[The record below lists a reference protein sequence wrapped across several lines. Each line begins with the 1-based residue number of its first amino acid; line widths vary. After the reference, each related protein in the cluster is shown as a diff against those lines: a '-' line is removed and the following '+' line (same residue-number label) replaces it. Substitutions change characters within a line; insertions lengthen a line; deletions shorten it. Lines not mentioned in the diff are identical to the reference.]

1 MGMSMRTIDPLTQ
14 TERENYKL
22 LTGSIIPRPVAFVT
36 TLSEEGTINGA
47 PFSYFNI
54 VTADPPLISISVQR
68 KNGHEKDTA
77 RNAMYQKEFV
87 VHITDEANVG
97 KINQTAGS
105 LPPTESEIEKAG
117 LTVVPSETI
126 AVPGVRE
133 AKFRMECVLEAAY
146 PLGGTEN
153 APACDLIIGRVVR
166 FHVAESLV
174 DQGRIDA
181 NELQPV
187 SRLAGSHY
195 SKLGQ
200 MFSLERP
207 E

>member
-1 MGMSMRTIDPLTQ
+1 MDMSMRTIDPLTQ

-54 VTADPPLISISVQR
+54 VTADPPMISISVQR
-68 KNGHEKDTA
+68 KNGHPKDTT
-77 RNAMYQKEFV
+77 RNVVHQKEFV
-87 VHITDEANVG
+87 VHITDEMNVD
-97 KINQTAGS
+97 KINQTAES
-105 LPPTESEIEKAG
+105 LPPSESEIEKAG
-117 LTVVPSETI
+117 LTVVPSEI
-126 AVPGVRE
+126 IQVPGVKD
-133 AKFRMECVLEAAY
+133 AKFRMECVLEVAY

-166 FHVAESLV
+166 FHVADSLI
-174 DQGRIDA
+174 DHGRIDA
-181 NELQPV
+181 NELKPV
-187 SRLAGSHY
+187 SRLAGNNY

-200 MFSLERP
+200 LFSLERP

>member
-1 MGMSMRTIDPLTQ
+1 MRTIDPLTQ

-36 TLSEEGTINGA
+36 TLSEDGTINGA

-54 VTADPPLISISVQR
+54 VTADPPMISISVQR
-68 KNGHEKDTA
+68 KNGHSKDTA
-77 RNAMYQKEFV
+77 RHAMYQKEFV
-87 VHITDEANVG
+87 VHITDEMNVD
-97 KINQTAGS
+97 KINQTAES
-105 LPPTESEIEKAG
+105 LPPSESEIEKAG
-117 LTVVPSETI
+117 LTVVPSDLI
-126 AVPGVRE
+126 QVPGVKE

-146 PLGGTEN
+146 PLGGTES

-166 FHVAESLV
+166 FHIADSLI
-174 DQGRIDA
+174 DHGRIDA

-187 SRLAGSHY
+187 SRLAGNHY
-195 SKLGQ
+195 SKLGP

-207 E
+207 K

>member
-1 MGMSMRTIDPLTQ
+1 MSMRTIDPLTQ

-68 KNGHEKDTA
+68 KNGHPKDTA
-77 RNAMYQKEFV
+77 RNAMNQKEFV
-87 VHITDEANVG
+87 VHITDEMNVE
-97 KINQTAGS
+97 KINQTAES
-105 LPPTESEIEKAG
+105 LPPSDSEVEKAG
-117 LTVVPSETI
+117 LTVVPSESI
-126 AVPGVRE
+126 RVPGVRE

-166 FHVAESLV
+166 FHVADSLI
-174 DQGRIDA
+174 DHGRIDA